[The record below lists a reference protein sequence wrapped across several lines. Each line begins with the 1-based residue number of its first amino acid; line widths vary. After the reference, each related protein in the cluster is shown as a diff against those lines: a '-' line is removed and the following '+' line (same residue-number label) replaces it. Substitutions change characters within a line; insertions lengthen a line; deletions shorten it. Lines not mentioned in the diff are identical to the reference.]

1 MKNYTIK
8 AEDENKEDV
17 RGSSEDNSS
26 KCKMCNGRH
35 DLDECKAFNDMTVEE
50 RSKFL
55 SKQKLCYGCYEV
67 ISPKYTARNCPR

>member
-26 KCKMCNGRH
+26 KRF
-35 DLDECKAFNDMTVEE
+35 DLDECKIFTDISWGE
-50 RSKFL
+50 
-55 SKQKLCYGCYEV
+55 KQVLVKAETMLWLL
-67 ISPKYTARNCPR
+67 